1 MQPRL
6 LAVVVFTGMNRG
18 FGMHLKPAYE
28 TEMYVTAG
36 GYIAIKQSIDCD
48 DVAVLLSKEQAKI
61 VAAEL
66 PRVISELDSLL
77 AKRASEGEC
86 DAD

>member
-1 MQPRL
+1 
-6 LAVVVFTGMNRG
+6 
-18 FGMHLKPAYE
+18 MHVKPAYE
-28 TEMYVTAG
+28 TEMDVTEG

-48 DVAVLLSKEQAKI
+48 DVAVLLNKEQAKI

-77 AKRASEGEC
+77 AKLASEGEC
-86 DAD
+86 YAA